1 MRKYFLVI
9 SLIFFSVI
17 LAKPATAVG
26 FIPNCASGGN
36 CQLND
41 FLLLGV
47 NLINYMLAISGSLA
61 LLFFVWGGFRMLSSG
76 GSSDAVEK
84 GKHAISSAA
93 IGLVI
98 VLLSWMIV
106 NIAYTTL
113 IENNPSSSKWWTT
126 AGK

>member
-1 MRKYFLVI
+1 MLKYFLRI
-9 SLIFFSVI
+9 SLIAIFIFVI
-17 LAKPATAVG
+17 AVG
-26 FIPNCASGGN
+26 KPVKAAFVPDCGGN

-41 FLLLGV
+41 FLVLGI

-84 GKHAISSAA
+84 GKHAITSAA
-93 IGLVI
+93 IGILI

-106 NIAYTTL
+106 NLAYTTL
-113 IENNPSSSKWWTT
+113 IENNSKTLKWWTT
-126 AGK
+126 EGK